1 MVYFFLSSTLVV
13 YLNTRNTYI
22 KQIMDKFRA
31 TVAPI
36 VHALKEILQICPT
49 LKVRLDLFHL
59 SKYRDLNIDTIF
71 MKISLTQ

>member
-1 MVYFFLSSTLVV
+1 MVYFPPSSTLVV
-13 YLNTRNTYI
+13 FFNNRNTYI
-22 KQIMDKFRA
+22 GQIMHKLRA
-31 TVAPI
+31 TVEPI
-36 VHALKEILQICPT
+36 IHALKEILRIFPT

>member
-1 MVYFFLSSTLVV
+1 MHKL
-13 YLNTRNTYI
+13 
-22 KQIMDKFRA
+22 RA
-31 TVAPI
+31 TVEPI
-36 VHALKEILQICPT
+36 IHALKEILRIFPT